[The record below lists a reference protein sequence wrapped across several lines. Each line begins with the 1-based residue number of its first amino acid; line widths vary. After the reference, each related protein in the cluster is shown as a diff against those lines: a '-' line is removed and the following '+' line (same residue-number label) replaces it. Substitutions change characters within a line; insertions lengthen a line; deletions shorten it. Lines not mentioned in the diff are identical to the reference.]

1 MELKTDKSHKKLDLK
16 GLDLKK
22 AKRLGLDIGLT
33 SLTLLMLSGCGKKSD
48 IEYTD
53 TPEPVRQEYT
63 MEEDPHEDIREDI
76 VQVDQVLDSIDE
88 EDIVEEKK
96 EYSISEHN
104 DDEKVGEDLEG
115 VVLFDK
121 DGRYLSNSDVTY
133 GDLKNVDS
141 VIININTD
149 RSCDVLNYLPN
160 VESIEIYDAS
170 LGDSTFDNVDGS
182 RLPSNVEIKITPNA
196 SYSTRFTREKYGFL
210 SDIPDIGKL
219 TIQNLGVCNYDS
231 KFIQSLV
238 NVHNLEIGINFYSNF
253 EFDNLSHLDSLTIVG
268 DTYDIPVYLSSDNVN
283 ELKSNGVNVNI
294 VDLDGN
300 DISSEIEGINSKI
313 DDIVSSLNIDDNM
326 SDQDKLN
333 VILTYVLTEYNYD
346 EEVSDSLSSGTEI
359 SDETRAKFYG
369 KGELTGNFLNDTQI
383 CGNYAAMTSALCKR
397 VGLNSYNL
405 ISDNH
410 AWNAVK
416 IGDYYYYVDST
427 WLDGQ
432 KFQQVEFVQ
441 SEDDPNTF
449 TSQVTSESTAADFFK
464 ENNKGEIGGLSWYLE
479 DPTEIDEINT
489 SKKESHDLL
498 FTPVG
503 LDLKDVPEDVE
514 NQVKYKEIAE
524 PTDVTTID
532 TPEDT
537 VTMYDED
544 GNTFE
549 ATTEEKIDNN
559 VQDVSKKKAVVKI
572 NGKTIIISVSALV
585 GVLSALGI
593 GKLVHDK
600 KERER
605 RRRREREMRD
615 YEMNSMFS
623 SPSSY
628 GRSNSWGSSSNYGSS
643 DSWDSSSN
651 YGGYHW

>member
-1 MELKTDKSHKKLDLK
+1 MELKTDSSHKKINLK

-22 AKRLGLDIGLT
+22 AKKLGLDIGLT
-33 SLTLLMLSGCGKKSD
+33 SLTLLMLSGCGKKQD
-48 IEYTD
+48 TEYTD
-53 TPEPVRQEYT
+53 TPEPVSQEYVVDEVPS
-63 MEEDPHEDIREDI
+63 EEIMKDIDYQENI
-76 VQVDQVLDSIDE
+76 TE
-88 EDIVEEKK
+88 EEIGSTTEEKIEEK
-96 EYSISEHN
+96 TYSIPEHS

-121 DGRYLSNSDVTY
+121 DGRYLDNNKVTY
-133 GDLKNVDS
+133 GDLKNVQS

-170 LGDSTFDNVDGS
+170 LSDSTFDNVDGS

-196 SYSTRFTREKYGFL
+196 SYSTRFTEEKYGFL
-210 SDIPDIGKL
+210 RDIPDISKL

-231 KFIQSLV
+231 NFIKNLV

-253 EFDNLSHLDSLTIVG
+253 KCDDLSYLDSLTIVG
-268 DTYDIPVYLSSDNVN
+268 DAYDIPVYISTDDINK
-283 ELKSNGVNVNI
+283 LKSSGVNVNI
-294 VDLDGN
+294 VDLDRN
-300 DISSEIEGINSKI
+300 DISNDVENINSKI
-313 DDIVSSLNIDDNM
+313 DNIVSNLNIDDNM
-326 SDQDKLN
+326 SEQDKLN
-333 VILTYVLTEYNYD
+333 VILTYILTEYSYD

-359 SDETRAKFYG
+359 TDETHEKFYG
-369 KGELTGNFLNDTQI
+369 DGELTGNFLNDTQI

-397 VGLNSYNL
+397 VGIDSYNL

-432 KFQQVEFVQ
+432 IFQHIEFVQ
-441 SEDDPNTF
+441 SEDDPNTL

-464 ENNKGEIGGLSWYLE
+464 ENNKKEIGGLSWYLE
-479 DPTEIDEINT
+479 DPTEIDKIST

-503 LDLKDVPEDVE
+503 LEIKDVPENIE
-514 NQVKYKEIAE
+514 NQVKYKE
-524 PTDVTTID
+524 TDVTLID
-532 TPEDT
+532 TPEDS
-537 VTMYDED
+537 VTMYDEN
-544 GNTFE
+544 GNEFE
-549 ATTEEKIDNN
+549 TTTETNKID
-559 VQDVSKKKAVVKI
+559 DKKEDISKKKAVVKL
-572 NGKTIIISVSALV
+572 NGKTIIISASVLV
-585 GVLSALGI
+585 GILAGLGI

-605 RRRREREMRD
+605 RRRRQRQEMD
-615 YEMNSMFS
+615 DMFS
-623 SPSSY
+623 NSSSY
-628 GRSNSWGSSSNYGSS
+628 ISSNYRN
-643 DSWDSSSN
+643 SN
-651 YGGYHW
+651 NHYGGYHW

>member
-1 MELKTDKSHKKLDLK
+1 MELKTDSSHKKINLK

-22 AKRLGLDIGLT
+22 AKKLGLDIGLT
-33 SLTLLMLSGCGKKSD
+33 SLTLLMLSGCGKKQD
-48 IEYTD
+48 NEYTD
-53 TPEPVRQEYT
+53 TSEPVSQEYVVDEVPS
-63 MEEDPHEDIREDI
+63 EEIMKDIDYQENI
-76 VQVDQVLDSIDE
+76 TE
-88 EDIVEEKK
+88 EEKIEEK
-96 EYSISEHN
+96 TYSIPEHS
-104 DDEKVGEDLEG
+104 DDEKVGENLEG

-121 DGRYLSNSDVTY
+121 DGRYLDNSKVTY
-133 GDLKNVDS
+133 GDLKNVLM

-149 RSCDVLNYLPN
+149 RNCDVLNYLPN

-170 LGDSTFDNVDGS
+170 LSDSTFDNVDGS

-196 SYSTRFTREKYGFL
+196 SYSTRFTEEKYGFL
-210 SDIPDIGKL
+210 RDIPDISKL

-231 KFIQSLV
+231 NFIKNLV

-253 EFDNLSHLDSLTIVG
+253 KCDDLSYLDSLTIVG
-268 DTYDIPVYLSSDNVN
+268 DAYDIPVYISTDDINK
-283 ELKSNGVNVNI
+283 LKSSGVNVNI
-294 VDLDGN
+294 VDLDRN
-300 DISSEIEGINSKI
+300 DISNDVENINSKI
-313 DDIVSSLNIDDNM
+313 DNIVSNLNIDDNM
-326 SDQDKLN
+326 SEQDKLN
-333 VILTYVLTEYNYD
+333 VILTYILTEYSYD

-359 SDETRAKFYG
+359 TDETHEKFYG
-369 KGELTGNFLNDTQI
+369 DGELTGNFLNDTQI

-397 VGLNSYNL
+397 VGIDSYNL

-464 ENNKGEIGGLSWYLE
+464 ENNKKEIGGLSWYLE
-479 DPTEIDEINT
+479 DPTEIDKIST

-503 LDLKDVPEDVE
+503 LEIKDVPEDIE
-514 NQVKYKEIAE
+514 NQVKYKE
-524 PTDVTTID
+524 TDVTLID
-532 TPEDT
+532 TPEDS

-544 GNTFE
+544 GNTYD

-605 RRRREREMRD
+605 RRRRQRQEMD
-615 YEMNSMFS
+615 DMFNST
-623 SPSSY
+623 
-628 GRSNSWGSSSNYGSS
+628 SNYGSS
-643 DSWDSSSN
+643 WNSSN
-651 YGGYHW
+651 NDHYGGYHW